1 MNCPLSWAHE
11 FVQVYSYEKSEFL
24 LTSSYFLLC
33 FKVLLH
39 QLLLLLRIASKRMN
53 RKVTMAFIHLFS
65 CQSKVLFSFF
75 LPKQV
80 RYHPETDA
88 ASPMKF

>member
-1 MNCPLSWAHE
+1 MNCPLPWAHE

-53 RKVTMAFIHLFS
+53 RKVTKAFIPPFS
-65 CQSKVLFSFF
+65 CQSKVLFSFS
-75 LPKQV
+75 LPKLA
-80 RYHPETDA
+80 RYHPETDVA
-88 ASPMKF
+88 